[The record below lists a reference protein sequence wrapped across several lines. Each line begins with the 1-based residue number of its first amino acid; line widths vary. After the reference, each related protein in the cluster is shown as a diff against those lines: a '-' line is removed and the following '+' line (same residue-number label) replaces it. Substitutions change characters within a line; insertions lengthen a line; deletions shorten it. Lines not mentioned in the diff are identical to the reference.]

1 MVVTGIMDN
10 PSLWIWSQ
18 LAFPSTQIYKGLV
31 AIALNSVFQN
41 CPYFDDNTFNNVHE
55 KIIFVWL
62 AKNKC
67 FLI

>member
-1 MVVTGIMDN
+1 M
-10 PSLWIWSQ
+10 
-18 LAFPSTQIYKGLV
+18 AFPSTQIYKGLV
-31 AIALNSVFQN
+31 AIALNSLFQN

-67 FLI
+67 FLM

>member
-1 MVVTGIMDN
+1 M
-10 PSLWIWSQ
+10 
-18 LAFPSTQIYKGLV
+18 AFPYTQIYKGLV